1 MKNFVALIHSSILL
15 HYIPLT
21 VTVTC
26 WHTMLILLPAL
37 LISTQEYTLFSQ
49 GEWCSWNWKKL
60 LEWLSYCS
68 DSYLS
73 FKSLYCRNGLA
84 CGCASI
90 YIICEFNYNYSCSFI
105 HFLFVYSNGLIVLV
119 CKIKKWKCLLSQKWK

>member
-1 MKNFVALIHSSILL
+1 MAYEKFHCFNSFKHFTSLHTFDSHCDLLTHNVDFTSSLVD
-15 HYIPLT
+15 P
-21 VTVTC
+21 
-26 WHTMLILLPAL
+26 HTGVYSIF
-37 LISTQEYTLFSQ
+37 IRR
-49 GEWCSWNWKKL
+49 CSWNRKKL

-68 DSYLS
+68 DSCLS

-119 CKIKKWKCLLSQKWK
+119 CKI